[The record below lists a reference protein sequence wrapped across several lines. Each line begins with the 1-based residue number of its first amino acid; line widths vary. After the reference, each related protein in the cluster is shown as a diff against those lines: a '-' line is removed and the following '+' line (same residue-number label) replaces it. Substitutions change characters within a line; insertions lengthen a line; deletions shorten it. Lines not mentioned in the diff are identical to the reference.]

1 MRRTILH
8 ESGRQWV
15 KIWRIGVTVAWIVA
29 SQSVVCGL
37 SLAPVILY
45 WDWLSRAVA
54 EWSTLARALAISA
67 SIAPAYAAFS
77 LLLITVSAFE
87 TRLTGT
93 RTRPDASMPI
103 AEMGW
108 PLMTWVRYMAATHV
122 VRVLAGPLIKGTPV
136 WTTYLWLNGARVGR
150 RVYVNTLAVSDH
162 NLLAFDDDVVVGA
175 DVHLSGHT
183 VEGGVV
189 KTGCVHLE
197 TGVTIGL
204 GSVVGIDVVVGRG
217 TQVGA
222 VSLVAKHSRL
232 EGGGVFAG
240 VPVKRI
246 DQGAGLSE
254 RVTGHRA

>member
-1 MRRTILH
+1 MHETVLH
-8 ESGRQWV
+8 ESGRRWV
-15 KIWRIGVTVAWIVA
+15 KIWRIGVTVVSIVA
-29 SQSVVCGL
+29 SQSAVCGL

-45 WDWLSRAVA
+45 WDWLSSVVR
-54 EWSTLARALAISA
+54 EWSVLARALAISV
-67 SIAPAYAAFS
+67 SIVPAYAVFT
-77 LLLITVSAFE
+77 LLLITVSALE
-87 TRLTGT
+87 TRVTGA
-93 RTRPDASMPI
+93 RTRPDVSMRI

-136 WTTYLWLNGARVGR
+136 WTAYLWLNGAKVGR
-150 RVYVNTLAVSDH
+150 RVFLNTLSVSDH
-162 NLLAFDDDVVVGA
+162 NLLRFDDDVVVGA

-189 KTGCVHLE
+189 KTGRVHLE

-204 GSVVGIDVVVGRG
+204 GSVVGVGVVVGAG

-222 VSLVAKHSRL
+222 VSLVPKHSRL
-232 EGGGVFAG
+232 HAGSVYAG

-246 DQGAGLSE
+246 DQAASEGAA
-254 RVTGHRA
+254 GHRA